1 MYSPQLLDHFQNPR
15 NAGDVANPDAAAEV
29 ENPVCGDVVRMSM
42 KVQKGKI
49 TEVRFKARGC
59 VPAMACAS
67 ALTELVLRKDIS
79 EAHALRREDVIAA
92 VGDAM
97 CTHALRSAVASLRA
111 CVPTPKLALF
121 PTTKP
126 AEMRSFYSGTNSVGS
141 LYKESLFRRC
151 RVGAGERAV
160 RELAD
165 RLSFSKRAAGENT
178 CVY

>member
-79 EAHALRREDVIAA
+79 EAHALRREDIVSA
-92 VGDAM
+92 VGGLPQAS
-97 CTHALRSAVASLRA
+97 THAAQ
-111 CVPTPKLALF
+111 LALDVLN
-121 PTTKP
+121 
-126 AEMRSFYSGTNSVGS
+126 AA
-141 LYKESLFRRC
+141 LYQIK
-151 RVGAGERAV
+151 
-160 RELAD
+160 
-165 RLSFSKRAAGENT
+165 
-178 CVY
+178 